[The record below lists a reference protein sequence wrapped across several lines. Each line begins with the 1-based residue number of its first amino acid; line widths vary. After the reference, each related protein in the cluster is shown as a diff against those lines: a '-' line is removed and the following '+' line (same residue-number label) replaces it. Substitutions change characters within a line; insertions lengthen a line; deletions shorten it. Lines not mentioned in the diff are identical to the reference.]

1 MWLNKADKNISLI
14 VTASKLELES
24 FFKYPYNYHKDVP
37 QLLGFLDMMLWRR
50 KRIIGKL

>member
-14 VTASKLELES
+14 VTASKLELEPFLS
-24 FFKYPYNYHKDVP
+24 ILITIIKMFLSYWV
-37 QLLGFLDMMLWRR
+37 FLDMMLWRR